1 MTEPDGRAGQ
11 EAARLVAAAQE
22 WLRTSAPHLAP
33 VGDDGQPCSCPLCRA
48 VVGLREADPDTV
60 ARWVDTAVAG
70 VSAALAAVASNGSV
84 PADDAGD
91 APASDVGHDGAAED
105 GAYEPGDEGTAGP
118 GVGHDGGGARRVRRI
133 TLDDGPADEGAR

>member
-1 MTEPDGRAGQ
+1 MSEQDGRAGQ

-33 VGDDGQPCSCPLCRA
+33 VGDDGEPCSCPLCRA

-70 VSAALAAVASNGSV
+70 VGAALAAVAASAPGGAGATGERAA
-84 PADDAGD
+84 PDAAAD
-91 APASDVGHDGAAED
+91 SHDD
-105 GAYEPGDEGTAGP
+105 DPDDDLHEPT
-118 GVGHDGGGARRVRRI
+118 VGHDGGGPRRVRRI
-133 TLDDGPADEGAR
+133 TLDDDGADEAPG

>member
-1 MTEPDGRAGQ
+1 MNEQDGRAGQ

-33 VGDDGQPCSCPLCRA
+33 VGDDGEPCSCPLCRA

-70 VSAALAAVASNGSV
+70 VGAALAAVAAGAPGSERAE
-84 PADDAGD
+84 PEPSDASSGSDDED
-91 APASDVGHDGAAED
+91 LDDQPVGHDGS
-105 GAYEPGDEGTAGP
+105 
-118 GVGHDGGGARRVRRI
+118 GGRRVRRI
-133 TLDDGPADEGAR
+133 TLDDGSAGEAPD